1 MISVQHPTNNISMQ
15 SFTVP
20 NTDYHASP
28 ASTGIDPSKFD
39 EYFSDGYQKQ
49 VLCAAYPHCT
59 APQPLDSNN
68 SPHRCSG
75 CGLNIHCELWCGTYY
90 NLLEIHPPQLPEY
103 GRSRIQ
109 SELKSETENMILKIE
124 AMESEVESLD
134 GNAKKLEVNT
144 GEQKAAEAFV
154 EKLKERVEQKED
166 LITRL
171 KRQSV
176 ERDIDPKTGKFKTM
190 TPSEY
195 KDRVKSTDVDFM
207 QFLKDTVANEQE
219 LQKDLEAFQGLLER
233 KFGPVV

>member
-1 MISVQHPTNNISMQ
+1 MQ

-109 SELKSETENMILKIE
+109 SGEFVPSDSSVLCYRCIEYTEQQQKLPAKDDNAQVSLPSSSLPQAYQLTFEDVMEKGILIVQYE
-124 AMESEVESLD
+124 IAS
-134 GNAKKLEVNT
+134 
-144 GEQKAAEAFV
+144 
-154 EKLKERVEQKED
+154 
-166 LITRL
+166 
-171 KRQSV
+171 
-176 ERDIDPKTGKFKTM
+176 
-190 TPSEY
+190 
-195 KDRVKSTDVDFM
+195 
-207 QFLKDTVANEQE
+207 
-219 LQKDLEAFQGLLER
+219 
-233 KFGPVV
+233 